1 MVAPQHNMLTTKLI
15 ITNKSALQQKY
26 GDAHQQI
33 LADVNALQAYDNAR
47 HLDAHIIFLDDAAQ
61 MQTCQ
66 ATAVTDPLD
75 DAQNKK
81 AIDELYRF
89 FSPGYLL
96 LLGSQDIIPLQRLK
110 NLLPGDNDPDAFIP
124 SDLPYACDTPYDT
137 DPGKFISP
145 TRVVGRL
152 PDIPGV
158 ADPAYL
164 HTLIT
169 NILTATPAQRSDYL
183 PYFSMSTFDWQDS
196 TQNSLKSIF
205 GNDSQLLLFPGG
217 DDSLTGTNWT
227 AAQLQAKTHFI
238 NCHGAIYNPGFYGQK
253 STEFPLA
260 MRSDILSGKIAHGT
274 IVAAE
279 CCYGGQLFDPKKNS
293 GKRISMANSYLLN
306 NALAFVGSSNI
317 AYGPPTGQGLA
328 DLLTQYFVKNVLN
341 GASTGRALLEAR
353 QRFLNEMGPTLDPF
367 ELKTAAQFYLLGD
380 PSWQPVI
387 NEKDPST
394 TGSDQLF
401 VNTLQNRRDNL
412 EARGKMLDD
421 FIAVPQP
428 SDGSHATDPALH
440 TAMQKLLDEKNFA
453 EKREPKVFVNR
464 KNNAMAK
471 EDRNSRMPSVK
482 FHVFSESAIHG
493 ESPATKVI
501 VVKEKNNQIL
511 GYREYVSR

>member
-1 MVAPQHNMLTTKLI
+1 MASPNINMLTTKLI
-15 ITNKSALQQKY
+15 ITNKTALQKKY

-33 LADVNALQAYDNAR
+33 LDDLDALLAYDNNR

-61 MQTCQ
+61 MQACQ
-66 ATAVTDPLD
+66 ATAVTDATD
-75 DAQNKK
+75 DGQNKK

-89 FSPGYLL
+89 FSPGYIM
-96 LLGSQDIIPLQRLK
+96 LLGAQDIIPFQRLK
-110 NLLPGDNDPDAFIP
+110 NLLPGDNDPDSNIP

-158 ADPAYL
+158 ADAGYL
-164 HTLIT
+164 HTLIA
-169 NILTATPAQRSDYL
+169 NIIAAAPAKQGDYL
-183 PYFSMSTFDWQDS
+183 PYFSLSTFDWQNS
-196 TQNSLKSIF
+196 TQNSLQNIF
-205 GNDSQLLLFPGG
+205 GNHSSLLVFPG
-217 DDSLTGTNWT
+217 DDTLTGTNWT
-227 AAQLQAKTHFI
+227 ADQLQAKTHFI
-238 NCHGAIYNPGFYGQK
+238 NCHGAIYNPAYYGQK
-253 STEFPLA
+253 AADFPMAL
-260 MRSDILSGKIAHGT
+260 RSDVLKDKITHGT

-279 CCYGGQLFDPKKNS
+279 CCYGGQLFDPQKNS
-293 GKRISMANSYLLN
+293 AKRISMANSYLLN
-306 NALAFVGSSNI
+306 HALAFVGASNI

-328 DLLTQYFVKNVLN
+328 DLLTQYFVINVLN

-353 QRFLNEMGPTLDPF
+353 QRFLNEMGPTLDPY

-387 NEKDPST
+387 NNRDPST
-394 TGSDQLF
+394 TGTEQTF

-440 TAMQKLLDEKNFA
+440 TAMHRLLDEKNFVK
-453 EKREPKVFVNR
+453 ERDPKVFVNR
-464 KNNAMAK
+464 KNNQAGK
-471 EDRNSRMPSVK
+471 EDVSGSMPSVK
-482 FHVFSESAIHG
+482 FHVFSESATTG
-493 ESPATKVI
+493 EIPLTKVI

>member
-1 MVAPQHNMLTTKLI
+1 MASPNIHMLTTKLI
-15 ITNKSALQQKY
+15 ITNKTALQQKY
-26 GDAHQQI
+26 GETHQQI
-33 LADVNALQAYDNAR
+33 LDDLTALQAFDNNR
-47 HLDAHIIFLDDAAQ
+47 HLDAHIIFLDDPVQ
-61 MQTCQ
+61 MQACQ
-66 ATAVTDPLD
+66 ATPVTDNTD

-81 AIDELYRF
+81 AIDDLYRF
-89 FSPGYLL
+89 YSPGYLL
-96 LLGSQDIIPLQRLK
+96 LIGAQDIIPFQRLK
-110 NLLPGDNDPDAFIP
+110 NLLPGDNDPDGNIP

-152 PDIPGV
+152 PDIPAV
-158 ADPAYL
+158 NDPGYL

-169 NILTATPAQRSDYL
+169 NILVATPAEPGDYQ
-183 PYFSMSTFDWQDS
+183 PYFSLSTFDWQDS
-196 TQNSLKSIF
+196 TQNSLKNIF
-205 GNDSQLLLFPGG
+205 GNHNSLLVFPG
-217 DDSLTGTNWT
+217 DAALTGTNWT

-238 NCHGAIYNPGFYGQK
+238 NCHGAINNPSYYGQK
-253 STEFPLA
+253 AGDFPLA
-260 MRSDILSGKIAHGT
+260 LRSDGLTDKITPGT

-293 GKRISMANSYLLN
+293 AKRMSMANSYLLN
-306 NALAFVGSSNI
+306 HALAFVGSSNI

-328 DLLTQYFVKNVLN
+328 DLLTQFFVINVLN

-353 QRFLNEMGPTLDPF
+353 QRFLHEMGPTLDPY

-387 NEKDPST
+387 NQKDPST
-394 TGSDQLF
+394 TAAEQPF

-421 FIAVPQP
+421 FIAVPHP
-428 SDGSHATDPALH
+428 SDDTHATDPALH
-440 TAMQKLLDEKNFA
+440 TAMHQLLDEKNFA
-453 EKREPKVFVNR
+453 KDRAPKIFVNR
-464 KNNAMAK
+464 KKNHT
-471 EDRNSRMPSVK
+471 DGNSMPSVK
-482 FHVFSESAIHG
+482 FHVFSESATIG
-493 ESPATKVI
+493 EIPLTKVV

>member
-1 MVAPQHNMLTTKLI
+1 MAGPHINMLTTKLI

-26 GDAHQQI
+26 GDTHQQI
-33 LADVNALQAYDNAR
+33 LDDINALQAFDNNR

-61 MQTCQ
+61 MQACQ
-66 ATAVTDPLD
+66 STAVTQATD

-89 FSPGYLL
+89 FSPGYIL
-96 LLGSQDIIPLQRLK
+96 LLGSQDIIPFQRLK
-110 NLLPGDNDPDAFIP
+110 NLLPGDNDPDTFIP

-158 ADPAYL
+158 ADASYL

-169 NILTATPAQRSDYL
+169 NIMAAVPSQQGDYL
-183 PYFSMSTFDWQDS
+183 PYFSMSTFDWQNS
-196 TQNSLKSIF
+196 TQNTLQNIF
-205 GNDSQLLLFPGG
+205 GSTANLLIFPGS
-217 DDSLTGTNWT
+217 DETLNGTNWT

-260 MRSDILSGKIAHGT
+260 LRSDILKDKITHGT

-306 NALAFVGSSNI
+306 HALAFVGSSNI

-328 DLLTQYFVKNVLN
+328 DLLTQYFVINVLN

-353 QRFLNEMGPTLDPF
+353 QRFLNEMGPTLDPY

-387 NEKDPST
+387 NDKDPSSPGDT
-394 TGSDQLF
+394 QLF

-421 FIAVPQP
+421 FIAVPHP

-440 TAMQKLLDEKNFA
+440 NAMHKLLDEKNFA
-453 EKREPKVFVNR
+453 EKRDPKVFINK
-464 KNNAMAK
+464 KNNPAVK
-471 EDRNSRMPSVK
+471 EDVSGSMPSVK
-482 FHVFSESAIHG
+482 FHVFSESATIG
-493 ESPATKVI
+493 DSPSTKVI